1 MGATLPAIMSGS
13 IRLFVSPSLAAGA
26 EVAASAAQ
34 AHYLAHVMRRTA
46 GDAVVLFNGRDGEWQ
61 ARIAMLRGDRATLVA
76 EACLRAQAPEAD
88 IWLAFA
94 PLKRDAT
101 DLVVQK
107 ATELG
112 AAALLPVTT
121 ARTNTGRINAE
132 RLAAIATEAAEQC
145 ERLTVPLIRPL
156 ADLPALLREWPA
168 ERRLVVAMERV
179 GAPTV
184 APADRPAGLLVGP
197 EGGFTERELD
207 VLRAHPF
214 VVPAS
219 LGPLILRAETAAI
232 VGLALLQAPCP
243 AKHDGQTA

>member
-1 MGATLPAIMSGS
+1 MPGS
-13 IRLFVSPSLAAGA
+13 IRLFVAPTLAEGA
-26 EVAASAAQ
+26 EIAAAPAQ
-34 AHYLAHVMRRTA
+34 AHYLAHVMRRAA

-61 ARIAMLRGDRATLVA
+61 ARIGTLRGDRGSFVVT
-76 EACLRAQAPEAD
+76 EHLRAQAVDSD

-112 AAALLPVTT
+112 VAALLPVTT
-121 ARTNTGRINAE
+121 ARTNTGRVNLD
-132 RLAAIATEAAEQC
+132 RLAVIATEAAEQC
-145 ERLTVPLIRPL
+145 ERLTVPQIRAL
-156 ADLPALLREWPA
+156 VDLPTLLRDWPS

-179 GAPTV
+179 V
-184 APADRPAGLLVGP
+184 APRAAFAAGSAGFLVGP

-214 VVPAS
+214 VEPAS
-219 LGPLILRAETAAI
+219 LGSLILRAETAAI
-232 VGLALLQAPCP
+232 VGLALLQAPGP
-243 AKHDGQTA
+243 LTRDGQTA